1 MGTFREHE
9 RLLALTPSIV
19 LWGCF
24 GGICLAVVYFFLQG
38 MWDSYQLTDSRFSL
52 YHDIHIIIV
61 FAFLFA
67 VLGFLAGE
75 LFSTRKNSREYR
87 TGIIS
92 GTCTAFMFISILAF
106 QKILLESAGFSDWI
120 IPLAGIFVLSVVI
133 QTIFA
138 YSHEPRYGSGP
149 DDPDTP
155 YKPAITGK
163 LRKYWYLIPTILAI
177 VIIPPGLLFFGFAP
191 GNVDMTCQNGYVNP
205 DHCGYV
211 NPHPLH
217 YEQNV
222 TTRFVE
228 VNRTGPDSVR
238 IVMRPDPGT
247 GRGTPVDLLYDIE
260 DAPDPRLGGAKAS
273 MYVSNKRHVA
283 ASGMNI
289 SIDPPEGLLYFDGDF
304 VTLNGS
310 DVFSNGTPTRRL
322 VVIDTDP
329 VNNNGSTIVYSGF
342 V

>member
-1 MGTFREHE
+1 MELSGENNQS
-9 RLLALTPSIV
+9 LPAIV

-24 GGICLAVVYFFLQG
+24 GGICLAGVYFFLQG
-38 MWDSYQLTDSRFSL
+38 MWARYQLTDSRFSL

-61 FAFLFA
+61 FTFLFA

-75 LFSTRKNSREYR
+75 LFSTGKNSREYR

-92 GTCTAFMFISILAF
+92 GTCTTLMFISILAF
-106 QKILLESAGFSDWI
+106 QKFVSESAGFSDWI
-120 IPLAGIFVLSVVI
+120 IPLAGMFVSSVAI
-133 QTIFA
+133 QAICA
-138 YSHEPRYGSGP
+138 YSCKPRYGSEQ
-149 DDPDTP
+149 DDPDSLH
-155 YKPAITGK
+155 KPAIAGK
-163 LRKYWYLIPTILAI
+163 LRKYWYFIPTILAI

-191 GNVDMTCQNGYVNP
+191 GNVDTTCQNGYVNP

-247 GRGTPVDLLYDIE
+247 GRGTPVTLLYDWA
-260 DAPDPRLGGAKAS
+260 DVSTPRRISGSGLDIS
-273 MYVSNKRHVA
+273 M
-283 ASGMNI
+283 
-289 SIDPPEGLLYFDGDF
+289 DPPDTLLYLDGDSSI
-304 VTLNGS
+304 LSGA
-310 DVFSNGTPTRRL
+310 DIFSNGTPTRRL

-329 VNNNGSTIVYSGF
+329 VNNNGSTIIYSGF